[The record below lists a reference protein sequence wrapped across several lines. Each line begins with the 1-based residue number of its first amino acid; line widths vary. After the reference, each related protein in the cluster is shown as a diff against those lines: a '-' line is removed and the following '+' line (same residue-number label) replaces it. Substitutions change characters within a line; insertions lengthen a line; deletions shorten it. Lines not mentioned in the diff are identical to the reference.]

1 MEKNQKIYSV
11 SQLYDLKQADIQS
24 KINDWLVMSR
34 LLLEPD
40 KMLINGKE
48 QLFDQNQLKR
58 VISSFGMKED
68 FWLQLKNSE
77 EETTLHL
84 LSDTLF
90 EKYIIKEKNFYYW
103 ERVYLDYLKNRLI
116 DHGFFAYIR
125 SYDEYLYHNTSD
137 LSERRSF
144 ETAKETNV
152 LPKMK
157 GLNGDIV
164 VDCNVL

>member
-116 DHGFFAYIR
+116 DHGFFLTFVPMMNIFIIIQVI
-125 SYDEYLYHNTSD
+125 YL
-137 LSERRSF
+137 
-144 ETAKETNV
+144 NV
-152 LPKMK
+152 
-157 GLNGDIV
+157 
-164 VDCNVL
+164 VLLKQLKKQMCYQR